1 MEQHI
6 TALGQN
12 RNTKLRSALGTN
24 PRVWNSFCKF
34 LQKTLVLAT
43 VLFGLGILGTI
54 APAPVWAQSPDP
66 SNQANL
72 RELYRSLDTIFQAA
86 FSATQAGDF
95 AAAETQW
102 TKAIELLP
110 DNPAA
115 WSNRGNAH
123 LSQFQ
128 IPEALADFNQAVALA
143 PNLPDP
149 YINRGIAWEALGDWS
164 NAIADYDR
172 AINLNPEDAVAYNNR
187 GNAKSGAG
195 DWPGAVSDF
204 KTATE
209 LAPGL
214 AAAGVNYALALYQ
227 IGEKQEATR
236 LLKNLVRKYSQFADP
251 RAALSAVLWDQGFK
265 GEAESNWYP
274 VMGLDPR
281 YRDLEW
287 LRTIRRWPPQAVEAI
302 DRFLRLEKK

>member
-1 MEQHI
+1 MQWTIGMRPMFKGLFQALFSEQF
-6 TALGQN
+6 
-12 RNTKLRSALGTN
+12 RSGLKSVCWGI
-24 PRVWNSFCKF
+24 F
-34 LQKTLVLAT
+34 LIGVLS
-43 VLFGLGILGTI
+43 VGLSGTI
-54 APAPVWAQSPDP
+54 AMPKVWAAETP
-66 SNQANL
+66 STADQATL
-72 RELYRSLDTIFQAA
+72 RELYRALEDIFQAG
-86 FSATQAGDF
+86 FTATQAGDF
-95 AAAETQW
+95 ATAETQW
-102 TKAIELLP
+102 TKAIELAP
-110 DNPAA
+110 QNPAA

-128 IPEALADFNQAVALA
+128 LPEALADFNQAVILA

-164 NAIADYDR
+164 NAIKDYDR
-172 AINLNPEDAVAYNNR
+172 AIELDPKDAVAYNNR
-187 GNAKSGAG
+187 GNAKGGSG
-195 DWPGAVSDF
+195 DWEGATADF

-227 IGEKQEATR
+227 IGDNTEAIR

-281 YRDLEW
+281 YKNIDW
-287 LRTIRRWPPQAVEAI
+287 LRTIRRWPPKAVEAI
-302 DRFLRLEKK
+302 DRFLKL

>member
-1 MEQHI
+1 MGQGI
-6 TALGQN
+6 TALGQ
-12 RNTKLRSALGTN
+12 RTALRIGL
-24 PRVWNSFCKF
+24 SFGWRGIWKSVRRSV
-34 LQKTLVLAT
+34 LNALVLGI
-43 VLFGLGILGTI
+43 VLVCLGTI
-54 APAPVWAQSPDP
+54 APASAWAETSD
-66 SNQANL
+66 STASASL
-72 RELYRSLDTIFQAA
+72 REIYRSLETIFQDA

-95 AAAETQW
+95 ATAEAQW
-102 TKAIELLP
+102 TKAIELVP

-128 IPEALADFNQAVALA
+128 IPEALADFNQAVTLA

-164 NAIADYDR
+164 KAIEDYDR
-172 AINLNPEDAVAYNNR
+172 AIELNPKDAVAYNNR
-187 GNAKSGAG
+187 GNAKGGAG
-195 DWPGAVSDF
+195 DWPGAANDF
-204 KTATE
+204 KTATA

-251 RAALSAVLWDQGFK
+251 RAALSAVLWDQGLK

-281 YRDLEW
+281 YKDLDW
-287 LRTIRRWPPQAVEAI
+287 LRTIRRWPPKAVQAI
-302 DRFLRLEKK
+302 DLFLRLEKR

>member
-1 MEQHI
+1 MGQGI
-6 TALGQN
+6 TALGQ
-12 RNTKLRSALGTN
+12 RTALRIGL
-24 PRVWNSFCKF
+24 SFGWRGIWKSVRRSV
-34 LQKTLVLAT
+34 LNALVLGI
-43 VLFGLGILGTI
+43 VLVCLGTI
-54 APAPVWAQSPDP
+54 APASAWAETPDP
-66 SNQANL
+66 VTQASL
-72 RELYRSLDTIFQAA
+72 REIYRSLETIFQDA

-95 AAAETQW
+95 ATAEAQW
-102 TKAIELLP
+102 TKAIELAP
-110 DNPAA
+110 GNPAA

-128 IPEALADFNQAVALA
+128 IPEALADFNQAVTLA

-164 NAIADYDR
+164 KAIEDYDR
-172 AINLNPEDAVAYNNR
+172 AIELNPKDAVAYNNR
-187 GNAKSGAG
+187 GNAKGGAG
-195 DWPGAVSDF
+195 DWPGAANDF
-204 KTATE
+204 KTATA

-251 RAALSAVLWDQGFK
+251 RAALSAVLWDQGLK

-281 YRDLEW
+281 YKDLDW
-287 LRTIRRWPPQAVEAI
+287 LRTIRRWPPKAVQAI
-302 DRFLRLEKK
+302 DLFLRLEKR

>member
-1 MEQHI
+1 MGQGI
-6 TALGQN
+6 TALGQ
-12 RNTKLRSALGTN
+12 RTALRIGL
-24 PRVWNSFCKF
+24 SFGWRGIWKSVRRSV
-34 LQKTLVLAT
+34 LNALVLGI
-43 VLFGLGILGTI
+43 VLVCLGTI
-54 APAPVWAQSPDP
+54 APASAWAEPPDP
-66 SNQANL
+66 VTQASL
-72 RELYRSLDTIFQAA
+72 REIYRSLETIFQDA

-95 AAAETQW
+95 ATAEAQW
-102 TKAIELLP
+102 TKAIELAP
-110 DNPAA
+110 GNPAA

-128 IPEALADFNQAVALA
+128 IPEALADFNQAVTLA

-164 NAIADYDR
+164 KAIEDYDR
-172 AINLNPEDAVAYNNR
+172 AIELNPKDAVAYNNR
-187 GNAKSGAG
+187 GNAKGGAG
-195 DWPGAVSDF
+195 DWPGAANDF
-204 KTATE
+204 KTATA

-251 RAALSAVLWDQGFK
+251 RAALSAVLWDQGLK

-281 YRDLEW
+281 YKDLDW
-287 LRTIRRWPPQAVEAI
+287 LRTIRRWPPKAVQAI
-302 DRFLRLEKK
+302 DLFLRLEKR